1 MSQLMKLANV
11 YDIIENLH
19 SEITTSDSYYY
30 DILYKVSTAVFESR
44 ISKDMN
50 QNEFSNLLGVSQ
62 AMVSKYESG
71 DYNFTI
77 KQICKLCEKLDLH
90 IDFSLSPIAS
100 ENDKVSY
107 QNEKIEIPLNYEV
120 LGEAA

>member
-1 MSQLMKLANV
+1 MKLSNA
-11 YDIIENLH
+11 YDIIESLQ

-30 DILYKVSTAVFESR
+30 DILYKISTAVFENR

-62 AMVSKYESG
+62 AMISKYESG

-77 KQICKLCEKLDLH
+77 KQVCKLCEKLDLH
-90 IDFSLSPIAS
+90 IDFSLSPITS

-107 QNEKIEIPLNYEV
+107 QDEKIEIPLDYKV